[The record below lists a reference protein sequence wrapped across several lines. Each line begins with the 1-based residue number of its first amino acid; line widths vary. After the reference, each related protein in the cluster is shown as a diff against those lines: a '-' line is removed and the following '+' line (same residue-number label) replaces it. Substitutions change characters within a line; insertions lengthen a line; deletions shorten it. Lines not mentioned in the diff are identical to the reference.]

1 MADQSKVTMKLLI
14 DTKRKRVMLAE
25 AGKECID
32 FLFHILA
39 LPLGSV
45 IRLLTTN
52 CLDGDGMII
61 MELCLFS

>member
-1 MADQSKVTMKLLI
+1 MF
-14 DTKRKRVMLAE
+14 AE

-61 MELCLFS
+61 MGIMFVFIIPKKAVWYGTIS